1 MMKTRWFVSLFCLG
15 LAVLAF
21 ASAAPSL
28 HGQHEEHEL
37 GMDRT
42 LPAPTTPAPQRSD
55 AELAKERADKEFSEF
70 NHRFSGVFVF
80 LVGIVALL
88 QPYVA
93 RRFAGIRYLW
103 TVLFFVPGLY
113 LLILSDPESWP
124 TGNQT
129 LYYVV
134 TENMQVLQHKIFSL
148 ILLAL
153 SAVEFFRVRGKL
165 QALWTAFLFPAF
177 AAAGAAL
184 LFFHSP
190 QAHAASMDASAH
202 QAMMGIQDQH
212 VHFGLVGFGIAISKA
227 IADTERF
234 HPRAMQVV
242 FAVLMLFLGLLLM
255 TYTE

>member
-1 MMKTRWFVSLFCLG
+1 
-15 LAVLAF
+15 
-21 ASAAPSL
+21 
-28 HGQHEEHEL
+28 
-37 GMDRT
+37 MDRT
-42 LPAPTTPAPQRSD
+42 LPAPQRSEAD
-55 AELAKERADKEFSEF
+55 LAKEEADKRFSEF
-70 NHRFSGVFVF
+70 NHRFAGVFVF
-80 LVGIVALL
+80 LVGVVALL

-93 RRFAGIRYLW
+93 RRFAVIRYLW
-103 TVLFFVPGLY
+103 TVLFLIPGVY
-113 LLILSDPESWP
+113 LLFLSDPESWP

-153 SAVEFFRVRGKL
+153 SAVEFFRVRGRL
-165 QALWTAFLFPAF
+165 RALWTAFLFPAF

-202 QAMMGIQDQH
+202 QAMLQIQDQH

-227 IADTERF
+227 VADTERF
-234 HPRAMQVV
+234 YPRWMQVL
-242 FAVLMLFLGLLLM
+242 FAVLMLVLGLLLI

>member
-1 MMKTRWFVSLFCLG
+1 M
-15 LAVLAF
+15 
-21 ASAAPSL
+21 
-28 HGQHEEHEL
+28 
-37 GMDRT
+37 GMDQT
-42 LPAPTTPAPQRSD
+42 MPAPRAKTA
-55 AELAKERADKEFSEF
+55 AEEQESKEFSEF

-88 QPYVA
+88 QPSVA

-134 TENMQVLQHKIFSL
+134 TQNMQVLQHKIFSL

-153 SAVEFFRVRGKL
+153 SVVEFLRVRGKL

-177 AAAGAAL
+177 AAVGAAL

-190 QAHAASMDASAH
+190 QAHMGSMDPSAH
-202 QAMMGIQDQH
+202 QTMMAVQNQH

-227 IADTERF
+227 VADTERF
-234 HPRAMQVV
+234 HPRAMQIL
-242 FAVLMLFLGLLLM
+242 FAILMLALGLLLM

>member
-1 MMKTRWFVSLFCLG
+1 MGIRSLLSPSLFCLA
-15 LAVLAF
+15 LALLTLAGG
-21 ASAAPSL
+21 APSL
-28 HGQHEEHEL
+28 HAWQHEEHEL

-42 LPAPTTPAPQRSD
+42 LPAPQRSEAD
-55 AELAKERADKEFSEF
+55 LAKEEADKRFSEF
-70 NHRFSGVFVF
+70 NHRFAGVFVF
-80 LVGIVALL
+80 LVGVVALL

-93 RRFAGIRYLW
+93 RRFAAIRYLW
-103 TVLFFVPGLY
+103 TVLFLIPGMY
-113 LLILSDPESWP
+113 LLLLSDPESWP

-153 SAVEFFRVRGKL
+153 SAVEFFRVRGRL
-165 QALWTAFLFPAF
+165 RALWTAFLFPAF

-202 QAMMGIQDQH
+202 QSMLQIQDQH

-227 IADTERF
+227 VADTERF
-234 HPRAMQVV
+234 YPRWMQVL
-242 FAVLMLFLGLLLM
+242 FAVLMLVLGLLLI

>member
-1 MMKTRWFVSLFCLG
+1 MGIRSLLPLSLLCLS
-15 LAVLAF
+15 LAF
-21 ASAAPSL
+21 LALAGAASSL
-28 HGQHEEHEL
+28 HARQHEEHEP
-37 GMDRT
+37 GMDPT
-42 LPAPTTPAPQRSD
+42 LMAPQAPQAKSP
-55 AELAKERADKEFSEF
+55 AEEEASREFSEF

-80 LVGIVALL
+80 LVGILALL
-88 QPYVA
+88 QPTVA

-103 TVLFFVPGLY
+103 TVLFFIPGVY

-124 TGNQT
+124 IGNQT

-134 TENMQVLQHKIFSL
+134 TENMQVLQHKVFSL

-177 AAAGAAL
+177 AAVGAAM

-190 QAHAASMDASAH
+190 AAHAAMDASAH
-202 QAMMGIQDQH
+202 QTMMQVQHQHIQ
-212 VHFGLVGFGIAISKA
+212 FGVTGFGIAISKA

-234 HPRAMQVV
+234 HPRWMQVI
-242 FAVLMLFLGLLLM
+242 FAVLMLVLGLLLM

>member
-1 MMKTRWFVSLFCLG
+1 MIGIRSLFSLSLFCL
-15 LAVLAF
+15 ALAF
-21 ASAAPSL
+21 LALAGSAPSL
-28 HGQHEEHEL
+28 HAWQHEEHEP

-42 LPAPTTPAPQRSD
+42 LPAPQRSE
-55 AELAKERADKEFSEF
+55 AALAKEKADKEFSEF
-70 NHRFSGVFVF
+70 NHWFSGVFVF
-80 LVGIVALL
+80 LVGVVALL

-93 RRFAGIRYLW
+93 RRFRAIRYLW
-103 TVLFFVPGLY
+103 TFLFLIPGVY
-113 LLILSDPESWP
+113 LLLLSDPESWP

-177 AAAGAAL
+177 AAAGAGL

-190 QAHAASMDASAH
+190 AAHAAFMDAGAH
-202 QAMMGIQDQH
+202 QTMMQVQHQHIQ
-212 VHFGLVGFGIAISKA
+212 FGLTGFGIAISKA
-227 IADTERF
+227 VADTERF
-234 HPRAMQVV
+234 HPRWMQVI
-242 FAVLMLFLGLLLM
+242 FAVLMLVLGLLLM